1 MVAHRIRGVCRSLGA
16 ELLAATAVI
25 LRRQTPDRA
34 RRTGLPGSV
43 PTGFDSRICILCQI
57 DEGIRRY
64 EHRFPSLP
72 LAPTEIERWRRECN
86 EELPKKAL
94 SGLTPGAYAKQLK

>member
-1 MVAHRIRGVCRSLGA
+1 MAARTRSFLKSLDGG
-16 ELLAATAVI
+16 
-25 LRRQTPDRA
+25 RQA
-34 RRTGLPGSV
+34 WH
-43 PTGFDSRICILCQI
+43 DSRICILCQI

-72 LAPTEIERWRRECN
+72 LAPTEIERWSRECN